1 MTTVLVT
8 GASGFV
14 GRHLVDCLHESGAD
28 VRVVGRRDIHA
39 DKFTFFKSNFDSET
53 ELCSAMHG
61 VDTVVHCAARVHVMQ
76 ESAADPLAEFRAFN
90 VDVTLKLA
98 TQAAKNG
105 VKRFIFLSTIKVNGE
120 STTNKA
126 PFTAFDKPKPEDP
139 YGISKAEAEQGLI
152 DLAERTG
159 MEFVIIRP
167 PLVYGDGVKANFAA
181 LMRLVKKGIPLP
193 FRMITENR
201 RSMVSVINL
210 VDLIRVCI
218 THPLAKNN
226 IFLASDD
233 DDVST
238 SEMVK
243 LMAHSLGMRDRSI
256 PIPPIFFE
264 GLARLLGKKDIV
276 ERLTGSLQ
284 IDLTHTKK
292 TLGWCPPQ
300 SIKSAFED
308 TVNNASI
315 H

>member
-1 MTTVLVT
+1 MATVLVT

-28 VRVVGRRDIHA
+28 VRVLGRRDIHA
-39 DKFTFFKSNFDSET
+39 NKFTFFESNFNDEN
-53 ELCSAMHG
+53 ELSAATVG

-76 ESAADPLAEFRAFN
+76 ETASDPLSEFRAFN
-90 VDVTLKLA
+90 VDATLKLA

-126 PFTAFDKPKPEDP
+126 PFTAFDQPRPEDP

-152 DLAERTG
+152 ALAERTG
-159 MEFVIIRP
+159 MEYVIIRP
-167 PLVYGDGVKANFAA
+167 PLVYGAGVKANFAA
-181 LMRLVKKGIPLP
+181 LMGLVKKGIPLP
-193 FRMITENR
+193 FRMIKKNR
-201 RSMVSVINL
+201 RSMVSVVNL
-210 VDLIRVCI
+210 VDLIRVCT

-226 IFLASDD
+226 VFLVSDD
-233 DDVST
+233 NDVST

-243 LMAHSLGMRDRSI
+243 LMAYSFGMRDRSI
-256 PIPPIFFE
+256 PIPPFFFE

-284 IDLTHTKK
+284 IDLTHTKG
-292 TLGWCPPQ
+292 TLGWYPPQ
-300 SIKSAFED
+300 SIKNAFEA
-308 TVNNASI
+308 TANNTPI